1 VRTSN
6 LDLDS
11 PTVGGRGR
19 IQILVS
25 LIHTLVV
32 TPEEATHPSLHLLS
46 VKLKFHH
53 LKAVKEIQ

>member
-11 PTVGGRGR
+11 PTVGGRGW

-25 LIHTLVV
+25 LIHTLV
-32 TPEEATHPSLHLLS
+32 TLEEATHPSLHLLS
-46 VKLKFHH
+46 IKLKFHH